1 MAAALFNNMGP
12 GIHVLK
18 ICSGWEVGLLGDSKH
33 SHFSGCAFQF
43 LHVLYSGNCIN

>member
-33 SHFSGCAFQF
+33 SFLWVCFSIPACA
-43 LHVLYSGNCIN
+43 VLWELY